1 MNQDLIVEL
10 FYSMKGDL
18 DKINDYI
25 DSKIVPIKK
34 RKISTLEIYIQS
46 RLSSNPKVL
55 KLVNMEINPLE
66 AAYISMYPPLE
77 KLEILDLRQNQI
89 GDEGLDAIGKSPV
102 LKQLKELDVRSNLIT
117 RNGLLAFSN
126 STTLT
131 ELEKVDFRANKLGKR
146 WEEKLKEEGNF
157 PNLTQVK
164 TL

>member
-25 DSKIVPIKK
+25 DSKIIPIKK

-55 KLVNMEINPLE
+55 KLANMEINPLE

-89 GDEGLDAIGKSPV
+89 GDEGLDAIGKSPIFN
-102 LKQLKELDVRSNLIT
+102 QLIELDVRSNLIT
-117 RNGLLAFSN
+117 RKGLLTFSN
-126 STTLT
+126 STTLSK
-131 ELEKVDFRANKLGKR
+131 LEKVDLRANKLGKR

-157 PNLTQVK
+157 PNLVQVR
-164 TL
+164 TV